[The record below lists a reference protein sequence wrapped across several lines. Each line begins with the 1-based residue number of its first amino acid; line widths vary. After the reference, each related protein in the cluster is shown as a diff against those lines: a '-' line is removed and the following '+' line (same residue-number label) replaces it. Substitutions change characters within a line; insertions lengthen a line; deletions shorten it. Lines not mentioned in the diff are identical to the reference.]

1 MRRPVSRLRRY
12 IDSGLAAAAACTGA
26 AVLVMAAMSVWGL
39 QLLDDGYYYLQVAWN
54 ISRGA
59 GSSFDGIHSTNG
71 YHPLW
76 QMALVPLHWIA
87 SKPAAAW
94 LAVGLQTLLFAAS
107 GLVLCRLVRRAGGGT
122 GAATAACVFWVLNM
136 WLWGKGAMS
145 GMETGLLL
153 LLFGTCLNLLLRT
166 LRTGGGGWRLGAFLA
181 LATAARL
188 DSAALAAAAAAV
200 LLARRMRGQALRAA
214 VPTVAYLAVYLSLNA
229 LLFGGATPVSG
240 YVKSQTGR
248 ALLSRL
254 VRHGDTA
261 ALSHAASNLGELVTL
276 GGRLPAWAALACL
289 ALVAA
294 AAAAAW
300 RRGGEGLRGLMAATG
315 IYGAL
320 LLGFYA
326 LLYPS
331 LLGAYTYYWLPLIYA
346 LTGVAFASLSGFG
359 RRLRGW
365 TVTSAL
371 VLLSAFDLVYA
382 ADRLRSWSFT
392 VPEGQRPEAA
402 GVRFLNSLQGD
413 VLVGSWDAGYVG
425 WRCRHP
431 VVNLDGLVSSYR
443 YQEFLE
449 EHGVEEWIL
458 QEGITHVANVDYY
471 SGKRELIEDR
481 LGWRQVFADTAAM
494 PRPVSLFSL
503 SPAELEYASRQTRI
517 FYVYARP
524 AGALSGSGFENYDLL
539 PSRSGFQRQGN

>member
-1 MRRPVSRLRRY
+1 LSLSRHL
-12 IDSGLAAAAACTGA
+12 DSGLAAAAACA
-26 AVLVMAAMSVWGL
+26 AAAALIVAAMATWGL
-39 QLLDDGYYYLQVAWN
+39 QLLDDGYYYLQVAAN

-59 GSSFDGIHSTNG
+59 GSSFDGINPTNG

-76 QMALVPLHWIA
+76 QFLLVPLHWLA
-87 SKPAAAW
+87 SKPRAAG

-122 GAATAACVFWVLNM
+122 GTATAACAFWVLNL

-153 LLFGTCLNLLLRT
+153 VLFGISLNLLLRT
-166 LRTGGGGWRLGAFLA
+166 LRSGRGGWSLGLLLA
-181 LATAARL
+181 VTAAARL
-188 DSAALAAAAAAV
+188 DAVALTAAAGAV

-214 VPTVAYLAVYLSLNA
+214 VPTAAYLAVYLPLNV

-240 YVKSQTGR
+240 YVKSRYGR
-248 ALLSRL
+248 EL
-254 VRHGDTA
+254 VRRLLRQGDTA
-261 ALSHAASNLGELVTL
+261 ALSHAVSNLGALVTL
-276 GGRLPAWAALACL
+276 GGRLPLWAALAGL
-289 ALVAA
+289 AALAA

-300 RRGGEGLRGLMAATG
+300 RRGGEGLRGLMSATG
-315 IYGAL
+315 IYGAV

-331 LLGAYTYYWLPLIYA
+331 LLGAYTYYWLPMLYA
-346 LTGVAFASLSGFG
+346 LVGVAFASLAGFG

-365 TVTSAL
+365 AVASAL
-371 VLLSAFDLVYA
+371 VLLLAFDLVYA
-382 ADRLRSWSFT
+382 ADRLGSWSFT
-392 VPEGQRPEAA
+392 VPERERPEAA

-413 VLVGSWDAGYVG
+413 VLVGSWDAGYLG

-443 YQEFLE
+443 YQEFQQ
-449 EHGVEEWIL
+449 EHGVEEWVL
-458 QEGITHVANVDYY
+458 REGITHLANVDYY
-471 SGKRELIEDR
+471 SGKRELAEER
-481 LGWRQVFADTAAM
+481 LGWTRVFADTAAM

-503 SPAELEYASRQTRI
+503 SPAELEYASRKTRI

-524 AGALSGSGFENYDLL
+524 AGTVRR
-539 PSRSGFQRQGN
+539 SR